1 MKQSGS
7 RYNEPKSS
15 SSSEHNDNDTME
27 DTTGQKFNFVN
38 MVQDSIEVNAST
50 DNYEY
55 TLRTIPTTAVAE
67 NPLHNKD
74 I

>member
-1 MKQSGS
+1 
-7 RYNEPKSS
+7 
-15 SSSEHNDNDTME
+15 ME

-67 NPLHNKD
+67 NPQHNKD
-74 I
+74 IENSKEKNISYLHIEEDV